1 MNPPFS
7 AILPFIL
14 LWIPSTLFFL
24 MMVRRNKKITH
35 QARVFWS
42 LIIMIT
48 WFQGAIIYAV
58 WGLTVQIW
66 DDLFK
71 EKSSSLTS

>member
-24 MMVRRNKKITH
+24 MVVRRNKKITR
-35 QARVFWS
+35 QARLFWS
-42 LIIMIT
+42 LIILVT
-48 WFQGAIIYAV
+48 WFQGAIIYAG
-58 WGLTVQIW
+58 WGILAQAW
-66 DDLFK
+66 DDLFE
-71 EKSSSLTS
+71 EKSPSSIS